1 MESVVTSNGDS
12 MREAIDLL
20 SVPNTARSLSQT
32 VAWRRKK
39 AVNHQEFMVR
49 VSAWRRLLSRTSGQA
64 FALSLNDSAEF
75 AAALFGAWQAKKIIY
90 LPGDRLPDTCAA
102 MHNTVNGYLGDFA
115 LEWKPRIPEPEGG
128 ALNIDGFAPLDS
140 NFAGLVLYTSGTTG
154 AAQAIPKQLSQLSAE
169 VATLEKQ
176 FGDLIGDADIVSTVS
191 HQHIYGLLFNVLWPL
206 SAGRAFSS
214 QSFSFFEELT
224 TVLAQRDCVLVSSPA
239 HLKRLPEDPAWGVA
253 SKRLRAIF
261 SSGGPL
267 PPDVAQDTQR
277 LLGRVPIE
285 VYGSSETGGI
295 AWRRQQTTQDELWT
309 PLPKVNWRIDAAE
322 GVLEIRSAH
331 LPDAGWFRTADRAI
345 PVGNDH
351 FLLNGRVD
359 RIAKIE
365 GKRISLSAI
374 EERLMA
380 SPLVLEARA
389 LVIEGRRQRI
399 AAVIVPSVSGQQK
412 LAQDGKL
419 AVNRILRELLD
430 ETIEPVGL
438 PRLWRYIDALPS
450 NAQGKTP
457 QAALMALLSNEDCRP
472 TEPVERRFQR
482 NDQRAIFE
490 LIAPSDLLYFDGHFR
505 DAPILAG
512 VVQIDWVIAL
522 GSQCF
527 DLPLSFR
534 AIHALK
540 FQRVIP
546 PELPITLELVHE
558 RKKFC
563 LSFKIDSQLGS
574 HASGRIIFGAADV

>member
-1 MESVVTSNGDS
+1 MP
-12 MREAIDLL
+12 EAIDLL
-20 SVPNTARSLSQT
+20 SVPSTSRSLSHT
-32 VAWRRKK
+32 IAWRCQK

-75 AAALFGAWQAKKIIY
+75 AAALFGAWQAKKIIF

-115 LEWKPRIPEPEGG
+115 LEWKPRIPEPEDG

-206 SAGRAFSS
+206 SAGRAFFS

-224 TVLAQRDCVLVSSPA
+224 TVLAQRDCVLISSPA

-253 SKRLRAIF
+253 LKRLRAIF

-322 GVLEIRSAH
+322 GVLEIRSPH

-345 PVGNDH
+345 PVGDDH

-380 SPLVLEARA
+380 SPLVLDARA

-399 AAVIVPSVSGQQK
+399 AAVIVPSVSGQRK

-482 NDQRAIFE
+482 DDQRAIFE
-490 LIAPSDLLYFDGHFR
+490 LIAPSDLLYFDGHFH

-522 GSQCF
+522 GSRCF

>member
-1 MESVVTSNGDS
+1 MP
-12 MREAIDLL
+12 EALDLL
-20 SVPNTARSLSQT
+20 IVPNTARSLNQT
-32 VAWRRKK
+32 VAWRGKK
-39 AVNHQEFMVR
+39 AVNRAEFMVR

-75 AAALFGAWQAKKIIY
+75 AAALFGAWQAKKIMY

-102 MHNTVNGYLGDFA
+102 MRKTVDGYLGDFA
-115 LEWKPRIPEPEGG
+115 PEWTPRIPKREDGAVNGPEDGDV
-128 ALNIDGFAPLDS
+128 NIDGFAPLDS
-140 NFAGLVLYTSGTTG
+140 NFAGLVLYTSGSTG

-176 FGDLIGDADIVSTVS
+176 FGDVVGDADIVATVS

-206 SAGRAFSS
+206 SASRAFFC

-224 TVLAQRDCVLVSSPA
+224 TVLAQRDCVLVSTPA
-239 HLKRLPEDPAWGVA
+239 HLKRLPEDPAWAVA

-261 SSGGPL
+261 SSGSPL
-267 PPDVAQDTQR
+267 PPDVAHDTRR

-295 AWRRQQTTQDELWT
+295 AWRQQRTTQDELWT
-309 PLPKVNWRIDAAE
+309 PLPKVKWRIDAAE
-322 GVLEIRSAH
+322 GVLEIRSPH
-331 LPDAGWFRTADRAI
+331 LPNPDWFRTADRAI
-345 PVGNDH
+345 PVGDDH
-351 FLLNGRVD
+351 FLLKGRVD

-365 GKRISLSAI
+365 GKRISLRAI
-374 EERLMA
+374 EERLLA
-380 SPLVLEARA
+380 SPLVREARA

-399 AAVIVPSVSGQQK
+399 AAVIVPSVSGQRK

-419 AVNRILRELLD
+419 AVNLMLRELLD

-438 PRLWRYIDALPS
+438 PRLWRYVDALPS
-450 NAQGKTP
+450 NAQGKMP
-457 QAALMALLSNEDCRP
+457 QAALIALLSNEDSRP
-472 TEPVERRFQR
+472 TEPVELRFER
-482 NDQRAIFE
+482 DGQRAVFE
-490 LIAPSDLLYFDGHFR
+490 LIAPRDLLYFDGHFR

-522 GSQCF
+522 GRRCF

-546 PELPITLELVHE
+546 PELPITFELVHE

-563 LSFKIDSQLGS
+563 LSFKINSQLGL

>member
-1 MESVVTSNGDS
+1 

-75 AAALFGAWQAKKIIY
+75 AAALFGAWQAKKIMY

-102 MHNTVNGYLGDFA
+102 MRKTVDGYLGDFA
-115 LEWKPRIPEPEGG
+115 PEWTPRIPEPEDGG
-128 ALNIDGFAPLDS
+128 LNIDGFAPLDS

-154 AAQAIPKQLSQLSAE
+154 AAQSIPKRLSQLSAE

-176 FGDLIGDADIVSTVS
+176 FGEVIGDADIVATVS

-206 SAGRAFSS
+206 STGRAFFS
-214 QSFSFFEELT
+214 QTFSFFEELT
-224 TVLAQRDCVLVSSPA
+224 TVLAQRDCVLVSTPA
-239 HLKRLPEDPAWGVA
+239 HLKRLPEDPAWAVA

-267 PPDVAQDTQR
+267 PPDVAHNTQR

-295 AWRRQQTTQDELWT
+295 AWRQPQTTQDELWT
-309 PLPKVNWRIDAAE
+309 PLPGVKWRIAAE

-331 LPDAGWFRTADRAI
+331 LPDADWFRTADRAI
-345 PVGNDH
+345 PVGDDH
-351 FLLNGRVD
+351 FLLRGRVD

-380 SPLVLEARA
+380 SPLVRDAKA

-399 AAVIVPSVSGQQK
+399 AAVIVPSVSGQRK

-419 AVNRILRELLD
+419 AVNRMLRELLG

-450 NAQGKTP
+450 NAQGKTR
-457 QAALMALLSNEDCRP
+457 QAALIALLSNEDCRP

-482 NDQRAIFE
+482 DEHRAEFE
-490 LIAPSDLLYFDGHFR
+490 LIAPRDLLYFDGHFR

-522 GSQCF
+522 GRRCF

-546 PELPITLELVHE
+546 PELPITLVLVHE